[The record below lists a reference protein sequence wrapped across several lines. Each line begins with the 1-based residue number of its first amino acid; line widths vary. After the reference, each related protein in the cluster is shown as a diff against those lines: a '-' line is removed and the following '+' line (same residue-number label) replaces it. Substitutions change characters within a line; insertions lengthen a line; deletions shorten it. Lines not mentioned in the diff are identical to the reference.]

1 MAFWS
6 RGGGFLPSLKVNFQ
20 AVFTVANVLQT
31 LPASTGVVG
40 LLNIELVELQ
50 RLAAVSGIV
59 KHPDIEHIYYAIRA
73 HSGEPYDC
81 RRRRRSNRVG
91 ATRSLT
97 GVHHAGYL
105 HPCLR

>member
-40 LLNIELVELQ
+40 LLNIELLELQ

-73 HSGEPYDC
+73 HSGGDACKC
-81 RRRRRSNRVG
+81 RSSAQTV
-91 ATRSLT
+91 T
-97 GVHHAGYL
+97 GFSWT
-105 HPCLR
+105 